1 MDVGLRFKEVEH
13 KFIVPP
19 TFDVEAFTTRVEA
32 LGPSHRVDLRVRD
45 RYFITEAGRAGG
57 FILRH
62 RHDRELHELTLKT
75 VTRDA
80 EVRDEINLK
89 LRPVDQDATVD
100 AFVRAQ
106 RPIWQGTLW
115 KDIRVWHFPDCEVV
129 YYRAS
134 IDDDSRVIDCVEF
147 EAVHQATLDEAL
159 TVMARFEAATGFADA
174 IRTPASLVEL
184 MWPTVFAEL
193 GWRTTP

>member
-1 MDVGLRFKEVEH
+1 MDVGLRFKEIEH
-13 KFIVPP
+13 KFIVPS
-19 TFDVEAFTTRVEA
+19 TYDVEALTSRVEA
-32 LGPSHRVDLRVRD
+32 MGPSRRVDLRVRD
-45 RYFITEAGRAGG
+45 RYFITEAGRAWG

-62 RHDRELHELTLKT
+62 RHDRELHELTLKS

-106 RPIWQGTLW
+106 RPIWQGVLW
-115 KDIRVWHFPDCEVV
+115 KDIRVWHFPECEVV

-134 IDDDSRVIDCVEF
+134 TDGRSIDCVEF
-147 EAVHQATLDEAL
+147 EAVHQTTLDAAL
-159 TVMARFEAATGFADA
+159 AVMARFEDAAGFGGEA
-174 IRTPASLVEL
+174 RTPASLVEL
-184 MWPTVFAEL
+184 MWPDVFSEL

>member
-1 MDVGLRFKEVEH
+1 MDVGLRFKEIEH
-13 KFIVPP
+13 KFVVPP
-19 TFDVEAFTTRVEA
+19 TFDVEALSARVDA
-32 LGPSHRVDLRVRD
+32 LGPTRRVDLRVRD

-106 RPIWQGTLW
+106 RVVWQGALW

-129 YYRAS
+129 HYRAS
-134 IDDDSRVIDCVEF
+134 TESHTVDCVEF
-147 EAVHQATLDEAL
+147 EAVHQPSLEAAL
-159 TVMARFEAATGFADA
+159 AVMARYESAAGFADA
-174 IRTPASLVEL
+174 VRTPASLVEL
-184 MWPTVFAEL
+184 MWPEVFTEL
-193 GWRTTP
+193 RWRTTS

>member
-1 MDVGLRFKEVEH
+1 MDVGLRFKEIEH
-13 KFIVPP
+13 KFIVSP
-19 TFDVEAFTTRVEA
+19 TFDVEALTSRVDA
-32 LGPSHRVDLRVRD
+32 LGPSRRVDLRVRD
-45 RYFITEAGRAGG
+45 RYFITEAGRSGG

-80 EVRDEINLK
+80 EVRDEVNLK
-89 LRPVDQDATVD
+89 LRAVDQDATVD

-106 RPIWQGTLW
+106 RPIWQGVLW

-129 YYRAS
+129 YYRATTDTRS
-134 IDDDSRVIDCVEF
+134 IDCVEF
-147 EAVHQATLDEAL
+147 EAVHQTSLEDAL
-159 TVMARFEAATGFADA
+159 AVMQRFEAATGFAEA
-174 IRTPASLVEL
+174 TRTPASLVEL
-184 MWPTVFAEL
+184 MWPEVFADL